1 MVDRKKLVIPGYG
14 TLFTADRS
22 ATFPIN
28 PLAAFALSGSIPV
41 GWERLGHTS
50 KANTAAFGREGGEA
64 ESLGTWLEDNVDT
77 IYSSVAWTLGINA
90 LQIDKPTLDLAFGG
104 FLDADGGYV
113 IPSMNNGLEK
123 QFFLLMQDNTGKLG
137 FWSENSSIT
146 GGDAPSIDTA
156 NFFEMPLTASIRS
169 ADSAKIPATE
179 DGRAGIMKLY
189 KTGLGLPVVDST
201 DPATPAAA
209 GATVKLIGHNFTLA
223 TGVKF
228 GGAVAQFSVKSDTR
242 IDAVVP
248 AGSAGTANI
257 TVTND
262 SGTSLPFTFGRS

>member
-14 TLFTADRS
+14 TMFTADRS
-22 ATFPIN
+22 ATFPTN
-28 PLAAFALSGSIPV
+28 PLSAFGLSGTIPV

-50 KANTAAFGREGGEA
+50 KANTAAFTREGGEA

-77 IYSSVAWTLGINA
+77 IYSSVAWALGINA
-90 LQIDKPTLDLAFGG
+90 LQIDKPTLDLSFGG

-137 FWSENSSIT
+137 FWSENASIT

-169 ADSAKIPATE
+169 ADSAKIPATD

-189 KTGLGLPVVDST
+189 KTGLGLPLIT
-201 DPATPAAA
+201 APTPASAA
-209 GATVKLIGHNFTLA
+209 AAATVQITGRNFTFA
-223 TGVKF
+223 TEVKF
-228 GGAVAQFSVKSDTR
+228 GNDVADHVVKSDTR

-248 AGSAGTANI
+248 AGASGTANI
-257 TVTND
+257 RITND
-262 SGTSLPFTFGRS
+262 SGQSDAFTFARS